1 MPRLTSSSGRQLH
14 GDGLAWDLALSQQTR
29 VLEELGRG
37 DGRLEGVVQPER
49 RHHLYR
55 KHDRLKQPSLV

>member
-1 MPRLTSSSGRQLH
+1 MRLTLSSRRQLH
-14 GDGLAWDLALSQQTR
+14 GDGFARDLGLSQQTR

-49 RHHLYR
+49 RHHLDR
-55 KHDRLKQPSLV
+55 KHDRLKQSSLV